1 LEEKDMVSMIS
12 RERVW
17 KTLNHQVPDRVPLD
31 FGSRGSGLAL
41 GAYEDLK
48 RKLGVSTPTQVLD
61 SRLGLAVIDESI
73 LTQFHIDTRYVY
85 MKPSRSW
92 NPRAN
97 PADDTFVDEWGATLK
112 RPQGGFYYDHVGFPI
127 KEPSMEAIKKH
138 AWLDPDDPTRYE
150 GLKEVA
156 RSYYERGYAVGSYM
170 KGVFETTWILRGVEQ
185 AMMDLAL
192 EPKFFHALADKVSE
206 VLSRMV
212 ENFLTEVG
220 DYLQFFCITTDL
232 GTQIGLMISP
242 SAYKT
247 FVRPYEKRI
256 YEAIRKRSK
265 AKVAQHSCGAII
277 QLIPDLI
284 ETGID
289 ILNPIQTN
297 AKGMDTA
304 LLKREFG
311 KDLCF
316 WGGIDAQKILPQGT
330 PEEVEREVR
339 RVVQDLSPGGGFL
352 FAPSHDIQ
360 TFTPPEN
367 VVALYETGVR
377 YGSY

>member
-1 LEEKDMVSMIS
+1 MVSMNS

-17 KTLNHQVPDRVPLD
+17 KALNHQIPDRVPLD

-41 GAYEDLK
+41 AAYEELK
-48 RKLGVSTPTQVLD
+48 KRLAVKTPTQVLD

-73 LTQFHIDTRYVY
+73 LDRFRIDTRYVY
-85 MKPSRSW
+85 TKASKSW
-92 NPRAN
+92 DPK
-97 PADDTFVDEWGATLK
+97 ADSGEDTFIDEWGATLK
-112 RPQGGFYYDHVGFPI
+112 RPRGGFYYDHVGSPI
-127 KEPSMEAIKKH
+127 KEPTLDAIKKH
-138 AWLDPDDPTRYE
+138 TWLDPDDPTRYE
-150 GLKEVA
+150 GLREAAKG
-156 RSYYERGYAVGSYM
+156 YYEKGYAVGSYM
-170 KGVFETTWILRGVEQ
+170 KGPFETTWILRGVEQ
-185 AMMDLAL
+185 AMTDLAL

-206 VLSRMV
+206 ILSRMV
-212 ENFLTEVG
+212 ENFLAEVG
-220 DYLQFFCITTDL
+220 DYLQFFCITCDL

-242 SAYKT
+242 SDYKT
-247 FVRPYEKRI
+247 FIRPYEKRV
-256 YEAIRKRSK
+256 YEAVRKRSM
-265 AKVAQHSCGAII
+265 AKVAQHSCGAIFK
-277 QLIPDLI
+277 LIPDLI

-304 LLKREFG
+304 LLKKEFG

-330 PEEVEREVR
+330 PGDVEQEVK
-339 RVVQDLSPGGGFL
+339 RVIQDLSPSGGFL

-367 VVALYETGVR
+367 VVALYESGLK